1 MDPFRKAGGSEM
13 KRKWELLLGMIGG
26 SLSLIFFGGLA
37 VTLSNMS
44 ASEFKKSYQSLAVDH
59 PTLSLENTFGLLQDM
74 TGLFA
79 VVLFI
84 SLAFLAVALFLTAK
98 GKYLTTATGLYFITG
113 FILLIGTQFIAFPF
127 AFFYFA
133 AGAFSLYRVRM
144 RKGA

>member
-59 PTLSLENTFGLLQDM
+59 PSLSLENTFELLQDM

-113 FILLIGTQFIAFPF
+113 VILFVGTQFIAFPF

-133 AGAFSLYRVRM
+133 AGAFSLYRVRI
-144 RKGA
+144 RKEA

>member
-1 MDPFRKAGGSEM
+1 M
-13 KRKWELLLGMIGG
+13 
-26 SLSLIFFGGLA
+26 
-37 VTLSNMS
+37 
-44 ASEFKKSYQSLAVDH
+44 
-59 PTLSLENTFGLLQDM
+59 SLENTFELLKDM

-113 FILLIGTQFIAFPF
+113 VILLVGTQFIAFPF

-133 AGAFSLYRVRM
+133 AGAFSLYRVRI
-144 RKGA
+144 RKEA

>member
-1 MDPFRKAGGSEM
+1 M
-13 KRKWELLLGMIGG
+13 LGMVGG

-74 TGLFA
+74 TSLFA

-113 FILLIGTQFIAFPF
+113 FILLIGTQFISSKNEKRSLNHADYQSEKS
-127 AFFYFA
+127 YFKRIQ
-133 AGAFSLYRVRM
+133 SRS
-144 RKGA
+144 

>member
-1 MDPFRKAGGSEM
+1 MV
-13 KRKWELLLGMIGG
+13 GG

-44 ASEFKKSYQSLAVDH
+44 ASEFKSYQSLAVDH
-59 PTLSLENTFGLLQDM
+59 STLSLENTFGLLQDM

-84 SLAFLAVALFLTAK
+84 SLAFSSSIVLTAK

-113 FILLIGTQFIAFPF
+113 FILLIGTQFIAFPLHF
-127 AFFYFA
+127 ISQLGHSVYIE
-133 AGAFSLYRVRM
+133 
-144 RKGA
+144 

>member
-1 MDPFRKAGGSEM
+1 MDTFRKAGGSEM
-13 KRKWELLLGMIGG
+13 KRKWELLLGMVGG

-37 VTLSNMS
+37 VTLS
-44 ASEFKKSYQSLAVDH
+44 
-59 PTLSLENTFGLLQDM
+59 TLSLENTFGLLQDM

>member
-1 MDPFRKAGGSEM
+1 M
-13 KRKWELLLGMIGG
+13 
-26 SLSLIFFGGLA
+26 
-37 VTLSNMS
+37 
-44 ASEFKKSYQSLAVDH
+44 
-59 PTLSLENTFGLLQDM
+59 SLENTFGLLQDM

-127 AFFYFA
+127 AFLFRSWGIQFISSKNEKRSLNHADYQSEKSYFKRIQ
-133 AGAFSLYRVRM
+133 SRS
-144 RKGA
+144 

>member
-1 MDPFRKAGGSEM
+1 MV
-13 KRKWELLLGMIGG
+13 GG

-74 TGLFA
+74 TSLFA

-113 FILLIGTQFIAFPF
+113 FILLIGTQFISSKNEKRSLNHADYQSEKS
-127 AFFYFA
+127 YFKRIQ
-133 AGAFSLYRVRM
+133 SRS
-144 RKGA
+144 

>member
-59 PTLSLENTFGLLQDM
+59 PSLSLENTFELLKDM

-98 GKYLTTATGLYFITG
+98 GKYLTTATGLLYCWSALSLLRFLLHF
-113 FILLIGTQFIAFPF
+113 FILPLGHSVCIE
-127 AFFYFA
+127 
-133 AGAFSLYRVRM
+133 
-144 RKGA
+144 